1 MPARCRILPAMTTAA
16 RLRAFVAVADAGSVW
31 AAARR
36 LMLTESAVSAA
47 VSALSKDVGVAL
59 VERDGRGVR
68 LTRAGESYAAHARTI
83 LGLHEQAVAAAR
95 GEADPERGLLRLA
108 AVTTA
113 GDHVLPTVL
122 ARFLDRHP
130 GVELRLDVGA
140 SDHVWALLANHE
152 VDLVIG
158 GRPPRS
164 LREVRVRAVRDNE
177 LLVVAAPAVA
187 ATFDPAATTW
197 LQREPGSGTRAAC
210 EALLSARD
218 LEPRTLTLG
227 SNGAV
232 VAGAVAGLGATLASR
247 DAVEGRLAGGELVAV
262 PMAGTP
268 LRRPWHAVG
277 HRRSTAGARLFV
289 AHLCDTEDAWRA
301 PGSPARST
309 ARGNRGDRARP

>member
-1 MPARCRILPAMTTAA
+1 MTTAA

-36 LMLTESAVSAA
+36 LTLTESAISAA
-47 VSALSKDVGVAL
+47 VSALSKDVGVPL

-83 LGLHEQAVAAAR
+83 LGLHEEAVVAAR
-95 GEADPERGLLRLA
+95 GEADPGRGLLRLA

-122 ARFLDRHP
+122 ARFLTEHP

-140 SDHVWALLANHE
+140 SDNVWASLANHD
-152 VDLVIG
+152 VDLVVG

-164 LREVRVRAVRDNE
+164 LTDVRVRAVRDNE

-187 ATFDPAATTW
+187 AAFDPATTTW
-197 LQREPGSGTRAAC
+197 LRREAGSGTRTTC

-218 LEPRTLTLG
+218 LDPPSLTLG

-232 VAGAVAGLGATLASR
+232 VAGAVAGLGATLVSR
-247 DAVEGRLAGGELVAV
+247 DAVAHRLASGELVLV
-262 PMAGTP
+262 PMPGTP

-277 HRRSTAGARLFV
+277 HQRSTAAARLFV
-289 AHLCDTEDAWRA
+289 EHLCDTEEGWR
-301 PGSPARST
+301 SPARST
-309 ARGNRGDRARP
+309 ARGSRGARSRP